1 MMHVKH
7 IILSLSAALLL
18 AGCTNAPQP
27 PLYSWGDYVKSSTR
41 YGMDGHNKEVLEQH
55 STELKKIIDESEM
68 NKQKVAPGLYAEY
81 GQILFE
87 TGKKEDAKRYFLL
100 EKTTYPESATFINQV
115 MKKLYGEA

>member
-1 MMHVKH
+1 MMQVKH
-7 IILSLSAALLL
+7 IILSLSAVLFL
-18 AGCTNAPQP
+18 AGCTNAQQP

-55 STELKKIIDESEM
+55 SAELKKIIDESEM

>member
-1 MMHVKH
+1 MIQAKH
-7 IILSLSAALLL
+7 IFLSLSVALLL
-18 AGCTNAPQP
+18 AGCANTPQP

-55 STELKKIIDESEM
+55 SAELKKIIDESDM
-68 NKQKVAPGLYAEY
+68 NKQKVAPGIYAEY

-87 TGKKEDAKRYFLL
+87 TGKKEDAKQYFLL
-100 EKTTYPESATFINQV
+100 EKTTYPESAKFISQI

>member
-1 MMHVKH
+1 MMKLKH
-7 IILSLSAALLL
+7 TVLSISTALLF
-18 AGCTNAPQP
+18 AGCANTPQP

-55 STELKKIIDESEM
+55 TAELKKIIDESET

-87 TGKKEDAKRYFLL
+87 TGKKEDAKRYFFL

-115 MKKLYGEA
+115 IKKLYGEG